1 MRSLAI
7 PSSEGTGS
15 EVQQGGGGELG
26 EVGVHFVV
34 LHPGLIL
41 AGGGDASLLLQGVIT
56 ASDLREV
63 RFYYSNMPFSALDS
77 PVGSR

>member
-1 MRSLAI
+1 MRSLAV

-15 EVQQGGGGELG
+15 EAQQGGGGELG

-41 AGGGDASLLLQGVIT
+41 AGGMERGMRACSCRVLLQQVI
-56 ASDLREV
+56 
-63 RFYYSNMPFSALDS
+63 
-77 PVGSR
+77 